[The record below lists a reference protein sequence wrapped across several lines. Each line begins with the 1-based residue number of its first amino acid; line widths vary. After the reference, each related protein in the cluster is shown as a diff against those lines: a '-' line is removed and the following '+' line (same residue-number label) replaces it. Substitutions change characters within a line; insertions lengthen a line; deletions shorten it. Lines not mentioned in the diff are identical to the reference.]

1 RQRIKSRVGGRSK
14 NRKAGEVDAE
24 RVTATRKQSR
34 RRRCDRIISFRR
46 QKPAK
51 LVLNE
56 PPLSGNR
63 ADRPPKEKVRR
74 RKRKNQIEISKN
86 SIPCERSN

>member
-14 NRKAGEVDAE
+14 NRKQQSNETG
-24 RVTATRKQSR
+24 RTPRTTATRKQSR
-34 RRRCDRIISFRR
+34 RRRCDRIISSRR

-56 PPLSGNR
+56 PPLPGNR

-74 RKRKNQIEISKN
+74 RKRK
-86 SIPCERSN
+86 